1 MPNNPSRLFGTNDSV
16 KELEINADQASEL
29 AKKGSRVFVF
39 SRSPYD
45 GELLKEVL
53 GVQSVQELDI
63 NEVSPIIYGYGDR
76 DEAQKLAASF
86 ENAVIVCPHGNTS
99 RIMAEALLQFNV
111 KAYSLKEGME
121 GLKKRG

>member
-1 MPNNPSRLFGTNDSV
+1 MPNNPSRLFGTNDSFM
-16 KELEINADQASEL
+16 ELEIDARQASEL
-29 AKKGSRVFVF
+29 AKKGSKIFVF

-45 GELLKEVL
+45 RELVTEAL
-53 GVQSVQELDI
+53 GAASATELDV
-63 NEVSPIIYGYGDR
+63 NEISPLIYGYGDR
-76 DEAQKLAASF
+76 GEAQRLARTF

-121 GLKKRG
+121 GLKRRS